1 MIILIVD
8 NVSNLCYTKRKGG
21 LIMTVRLND
30 KQIEKR
36 DWIIEQMGD
45 TFKTIDMPLVEA
57 LAFAIDKLEYMDERI
72 NTLPSVLDDRQFMAS
87 RDKFVKQVENGLKML
102 DITPQARNKANIE
115 TAKTVDP
122 LTELLGDM

>member
-1 MIILIVD
+1 
-8 NVSNLCYTKRKGG
+8 
-21 LIMTVRLND
+21 MTVRLND

-115 TAKTVDP
+115 TTKTVDP

>member
-1 MIILIVD
+1 
-8 NVSNLCYTKRKGG
+8 
-21 LIMTVRLND
+21 MTVRLNE

-45 TFKTIDMPLVEA
+45 TFKQIDTPLVES

-72 NTLPSVLDDRQFMAS
+72 NTLPAVLDDRQFMAS

-102 DITPQARNKANIE
+102 DITPQARNKANAEAIA
-115 TAKTVDP
+115 TINNADP
-122 LTELLGDM
+122 LEALLNV

>member
-1 MIILIVD
+1 
-8 NVSNLCYTKRKGG
+8 
-21 LIMTVRLND
+21 MTVRLNE

-45 TFKTIDMPLVEA
+45 TFKQIDMPLVEA

-72 NTLPSVLDDRQFMAS
+72 NTLPAVLDDRQFMAS

-102 DITPQARNKANIE
+102 DITPQARNKANAE
-115 TAKTVDP
+115 AMATANNSDP
-122 LTELLGDM
+122 LEALLNV

>member
-1 MIILIVD
+1 
-8 NVSNLCYTKRKGG
+8 
-21 LIMTVRLND
+21 MTVRLND

-57 LAFAIDKLEYMDERI
+57 LAFAIDKLEFMDERI
-72 NTLPSVLDDRQFMAS
+72 NTLPAVLDDRQFMAS

-102 DITPQARNKANIE
+102 DITPQARNKANAEVIT
-115 TAKTVDP
+115 TANNTDP
-122 LTELLGDM
+122 LEALLNV

>member
-1 MIILIVD
+1 
-8 NVSNLCYTKRKGG
+8 
-21 LIMTVRLND
+21 MTVRLND

-57 LAFAIDKLEYMDERI
+57 LAFAIDKLEFMDERI
-72 NTLPSVLDDRQFMAS
+72 NTLPAVLDDRQFMAS

-102 DITPQARNKANIE
+102 DITPQARNKANAEAIA
-115 TAKTVDP
+115 TANNTDP
-122 LTELLGDM
+122 LEALLYV

>member
-1 MIILIVD
+1 
-8 NVSNLCYTKRKGG
+8 
-21 LIMTVRLND
+21 MTVRLND

-72 NTLPSVLDDRQFMAS
+72 NTLPAVLDDRQFMAS

-102 DITPQARNKANIE
+102 DITPQARNKANAEAI
-115 TAKTVDP
+115 TTTNSSDP
-122 LTELLGDM
+122 LEALINV

>member
-1 MIILIVD
+1 
-8 NVSNLCYTKRKGG
+8 
-21 LIMTVRLND
+21 MTVRLND

-45 TFKTIDMPLVEA
+45 TFKQIDMPLVEA
-57 LAFAIDKLEYMDERI
+57 LAFAIDKLEFMDERI

-102 DITPQARNKANIE
+102 DITPQARNKANAEAIA
-115 TAKTVDP
+115 TANNTDP
-122 LTELLGDM
+122 LEALLDV

>member
-1 MIILIVD
+1 
-8 NVSNLCYTKRKGG
+8 
-21 LIMTVRLND
+21 MTVRLND
-30 KQIEKR
+30 KQIGKR